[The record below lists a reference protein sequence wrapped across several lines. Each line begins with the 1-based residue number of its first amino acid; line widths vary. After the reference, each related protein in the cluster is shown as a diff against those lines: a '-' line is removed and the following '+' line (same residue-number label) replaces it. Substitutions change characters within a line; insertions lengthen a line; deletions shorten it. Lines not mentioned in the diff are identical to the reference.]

1 MYVCLEQGKPGRRE
15 TMWEAVKQSILK
27 PRESG
32 VRAVGGVKDEAIPLR
47 SGDDVVDG

>member
-27 PRESG
+27 LRESG
-32 VRAVGGVKDEAIPLR
+32 VRAAGGVKDEAIPLR
-47 SGDDVVDG
+47 SGDDVVEG